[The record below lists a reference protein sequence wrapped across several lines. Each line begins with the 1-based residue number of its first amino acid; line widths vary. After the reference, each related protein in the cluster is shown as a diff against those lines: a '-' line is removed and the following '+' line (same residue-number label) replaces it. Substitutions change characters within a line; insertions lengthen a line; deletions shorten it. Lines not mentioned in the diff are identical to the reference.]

1 MICTSAVR
9 FPGVKIK
16 SIKLSICLNISL
28 PFFLNEDNVHNRLQA
43 VPDFKY

>member
-9 FPGVKIK
+9 FPSVQMK

-28 PFFLNEDNVHNRLQA
+28 PFFCMKIMYIRGYGLCQ
-43 VPDFKY
+43 

>member
-9 FPGVKIK
+9 FPSIKIK

-28 PFFLNEDNVHNRLQA
+28 PFCTKTMYIRGYRLCQ
-43 VPDFKY
+43 